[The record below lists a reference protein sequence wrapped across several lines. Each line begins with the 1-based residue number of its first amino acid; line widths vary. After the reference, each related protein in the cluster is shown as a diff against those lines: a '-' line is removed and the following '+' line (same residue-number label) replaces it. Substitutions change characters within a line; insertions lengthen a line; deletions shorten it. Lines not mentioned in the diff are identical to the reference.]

1 MPRVRPMLLL
11 LFALLPPLLVGCRQD
26 DASAAAEAR
35 RLGDYDLSAEL
46 YMRAALGATCPRKG
60 DLLVSKAEA
69 LELGEAQT
77 AAMEALNTAIRSCP
91 EHRHALWSRA
101 QRLAALGQRDAALE
115 DLELI
120 RRSHPDAAA
129 LFSELSMEAEAER
142 AMRSRSHSKI
152 VELRRLLDTEA
163 AERRLT
169 DRAGTQLAR
178 RVPVPATLKYRVE
191 QSVRSP
197 KEFSMEWEETLSFRG
212 DPSSN
217 DYLLVRSLEVPPL
230 PSDLP
235 TYFRLQMANQ
245 RLPMRFDVDGR
256 GKVTDARW
264 LRNGPER
271 GVRPSMLAP
280 EIEAAL
286 KRRRLFE
293 PGGDGLR
300 GPGDRWRGEDT
311 RIVDARPVE
320 LEYTAE
326 ALGWVELQGIR
337 TLHLRFSLKGEGYS
351 AEEELW
357 IHPSTAVPVRRITKA
372 RYDVQ
377 GHRGSGVDRWDET
390 RRASLISISGVN

>member
-1 MPRVRPMLLL
+1 MLRFKPML
-11 LFALLPPLLVGCRQD
+11 ALALAVLAPSLAGCSKD

-35 RLGDYDLSAEL
+35 RLGEYDLSADL
-46 YMRAALGATCPRKG
+46 YMRAALSVTCPRKG

-69 LELGEAQT
+69 LELSEAPA
-77 AAMEALNTAIRSCP
+77 AAMEALDTAIRSCP
-91 EHRHALWSRA
+91 GHRHAIWSRA
-101 QRLAALGQRDAALE
+101 QRLAASGQRDAALE

-120 RRSHPDAAA
+120 RQSHPDAAA
-129 LFSELSMEAEAER
+129 LFSELSMEAAAEL
-142 AMRSRSHSKI
+142 AVRSRSHSKI

-163 AERRLT
+163 TERRLD
-169 DRAGTQLAR
+169 DRAGTHLAR

-197 KEFSMEWEETLSFRG
+197 KRFSLEWEETLSFRG

-217 DYLLVRSLEVPPL
+217 EYLLVRSLEVPPL

-235 TYFRLQMANQ
+235 IYFRLQMANQ

-256 GKVTDARW
+256 GMVTDARW

-280 EIEAAL
+280 EIEAGL

-293 PGGDGLR
+293 PGRDGLR

-320 LEYTAE
+320 LEYSAE
-326 ALGWVELQGIR
+326 ALNWVELQGIR
-337 TLHLRFSLKGEGYS
+337 TLHLRVSLKGEGYS

-357 IHPSTAVPVRRITKA
+357 IHPSTAVTVRRITKA

-377 GHRGSGVDRWDET
+377 GHRGSDADHWDET